1 MPKPRPSPVARLIA
15 NTLTLVTWVSRSSS
29 ANVAKIA
36 RTPIASGSRDA
47 TTLPNTMIIS
57 TTVIGTAIDSA
68 TARSLPTWV
77 PTSVPC
83 APPMRTVA
91 AGLSRWA

>member
-1 MPKPRPSPVARLIA
+1 MPRPSPSPVARLIA
-15 NTLTLVTWVSRSSS
+15 KTLTLVTCVSRSSS

-47 TTLPNTMIIS
+47 TRLPNTMIIRI
-57 TTVIGTAIDSA
+57 TVIGTAIASA
-68 TARSLPTWV
+68 TARSLPTWP
-77 PTSVPC
+77 PTSVPR

-91 AGLSRWA
+91 SGLSRWA